1 MDQNHRITLFTGT
14 YGSGKSEIA
23 VSYSH
28 HLLDLG
34 YTVKVLDLDVVNPYF
49 RCREAAAELEKR
61 GATVVAPK
69 GAQFFADLPIILPEI
84 RASFRDDRMAVV
96 GDVGGDDVGAR
107 VLGSLADVVDPAAT
121 LLLFVI
127 NGKRP
132 FTGTAEGC
140 LKILNEIQDA
150 SRLAVGGL
158 VSNTH
163 LMDETTPELIHR
175 GYELTCEV
183 SRRTGIPVRLVTV
196 ETRLVGL
203 VNADLYDCPLL
214 PLRRSLLPPW
224 GGPLKTDLTSLPV

>member
-1 MDQNHRITLFTGT
+1 MDQDHRITLFTGT
-14 YGSGKSEIA
+14 YGSGKSEAA
-23 VSYSH
+23 VSYCH

-34 YTVKVLDLDVVNPYF
+34 YSVKILDLDVVNPYF

-61 GATVVAPK
+61 GATVVAPR

-84 RASFRDDRMAVV
+84 RGSFGDDQMAVV

-107 VLGSLADVVDPAAT
+107 VLGSLADVVDPVAT
-121 LLLFVI
+121 LLLFLI

-132 FTGTAEGC
+132 FTNTAEGC
-140 LKILNEIQDA
+140 IKILKEIESA
-150 SRLAVGGL
+150 SRLSVGGL

-163 LMDETTPELIHR
+163 LMDETTPELIHQ

-183 SRRTGIPVRLVTV
+183 SRKTGIPVRLVTV
-196 ETRLVGL
+196 ETRLAGL
-203 VNADLYDCPLL
+203 VDPDLFDCPLL

>member
-1 MDQNHRITLFTGT
+1 MDQEKRITLFTGT
-14 YGSGKSEIA
+14 YGSGKSETA

-34 YTVKVLDLDVVNPYF
+34 YSVKILDLDVVNPYF

-84 RASFRDDRMAVV
+84 RGSLGDDRMAVV

-107 VLGSLADVVDPAAT
+107 VLGSLADVLDPEAT

-127 NGKRP
+127 NGNRP
-132 FTGTAEGC
+132 FTSTAEGC
-140 LKILNEIQDA
+140 IKILNEVQSA
-150 SRLAVGGL
+150 SRLTVGGL

-163 LMDETTPELIHR
+163 LMEETTPELIYQ

-183 SRRTGIPVRLVTV
+183 SRKTGIPVRLVTV
-196 ETRLVGL
+196 ETRMAGL
-203 VNADLYDCPLL
+203 VDANLFDCPLL
-214 PLRRSLLPPW
+214 PLRRSLAPPW

>member
-1 MDQNHRITLFTGT
+1 MDKEKRVTLFTGT
-14 YGSGKSEIA
+14 YGSGKSETA

-34 YTVKVLDLDVVNPYF
+34 YSVKILDLDVVNPYF

-84 RASFRDDRMAVV
+84 RGSLGDDLMAVV

-107 VLGSLADVVDPAAT
+107 VLGSLADVLDPEST

-127 NGKRP
+127 NGNRP
-132 FTGTAEGC
+132 FTSTAQGC
-140 LKILNEIQDA
+140 IKILDEVQSA
-150 SRLAVGGL
+150 SRLSVGGL

-163 LMDETTPELIHR
+163 LMEETTPELIYQ

-196 ETRLVGL
+196 ETRMAGL
-203 VNADLYDCPLL
+203 VDANLFDCPLL